1 MQEISRIV
9 LPQANCKN
17 KSFVKFILIKGLDV
31 SHSCFHTCL
40 NVFMHL
46 CIHKLRAQK
55 RKKERKTFEAFE
67 TTNPSQGFFCTTLTS
82 VKSPFKHV
90 LLF

>member
-1 MQEISRIV
+1 M
-9 LPQANCKN
+9 
-17 KSFVKFILIKGLDV
+17 
-31 SHSCFHTCL
+31 SHIAVFTCL

-67 TTNPSQGFFCTTLTS
+67 STNPSQVFFAQ
-82 VKSPFKHV
+82 P
-90 LLF
+90 